1 MSGGSVGKSIARGAG
16 VLRDKMFGR
25 SDYGRFIQ
33 KIQNGLSF
41 LGNHVKNIALLDPD
55 GFGSPKNV
63 RVPMVVSQ
71 VIDNNQKCEFL
82 PLKCFLNR
90 KMRVDKGQLIVKG
103 LAYPIVPVTGVGVER
118 AVTHDSKQLYA
129 INTNHHDEAL
139 KNLGLD
145 PSKYKNKRLVIA
157 CDGGKVLPPPS
168 VKDLRLMRA
177 VYNAEFAAETR
188 RIKNEMTGATMWPL
202 TLLVA
207 IPLNLCSGIINVAL
221 MVPHS
226 LCNGVTKLF
235 NYMASNFEEKARDLA
250 VMNRRGTVVGATSA
264 VPYVLIGAVFRC
276 CERVVSAL
284 THVIG
289 GVRSGSTCAVR
300 SVPTFVSA
308 AYNGSVAEL
317 KVGTRYLANTAS
329 TIGSS
334 FVKYGSDT
342 FSYGKFY
349 AGIGAQDVELA
360 SSRKAHNNEDST
372 KSRNVN
378 DAHVQRHSS
387 TNIAKDERAASERVG
402 AEGVRETMALDKDDL
417 LQVRA
422 EGKDLSSLGVTIGYG
437 TAEQVRE
444 NFASSVGVTGVAVG
458 R

>member
-1 MSGGSVGKSIARGAG
+1 MSGEGVGRSIARGAG
-16 VLRDKMFGR
+16 VIKDKIFGG
-25 SDYGRFIQ
+25 SDYGKYIR
-33 KIQNGLSF
+33 KIRDVYSF

-55 GFGSPKNV
+55 GFGSQKNV
-63 RVPMVVSQ
+63 RVPMVVAQ
-71 VIDNNQKCEFL
+71 VVDNNQKCEFL
-82 PLKCFLNR
+82 PPECFR
-90 KMRVDKGQLIVKG
+90 KGKMRVDKGQLFVKG
-103 LAYPIVPVTGVGVER
+103 MAYPIMPVSGVGVER

-129 INTNHHDEAL
+129 INTNHQDEAL

-157 CDGGKVLPPPS
+157 CDGGRVIPPPA

-177 VYNAEFAAETR
+177 VYNAEFAPETR
-188 RIKNEMTGATMWPL
+188 RIKNETTGATMWPL

-226 LCNGVTKLF
+226 ICNGVGKFF
-235 NYMASNFEEKARDLA
+235 NYVASNFEGKARDLS
-250 VMNRRGTVVGATSA
+250 VINSRGTVVGATSA

-276 CERVVSAL
+276 CERIVTAL

-289 GVRSGSTCAVR
+289 GVRSASTCAVR

-317 KVGTRYLANTAS
+317 KVGARYLANTAS
-329 TIGSS
+329 SIGSS
-334 FVKYGSDT
+334 FVNYGSDT
-342 FSYGKFY
+342 VSYGKFY
-349 AGIGAQDVELA
+349 ANMGSQDVGLL
-360 SSRKAHNNEDST
+360 SSRNTPNNED
-372 KSRNVN
+372 NVKLRDVDN
-378 DAHVQRHSS
+378 THVQHPRS
-387 TNIAKDERAASERVG
+387 TNIARGIGSGDARAGE
-402 AEGVRETMALDKDDL
+402 EGVRETISLGKDDL
-417 LQVRA
+417 LQVRT

-444 NFASSVGVTGVAVG
+444 NFASSVGVTGVAIG